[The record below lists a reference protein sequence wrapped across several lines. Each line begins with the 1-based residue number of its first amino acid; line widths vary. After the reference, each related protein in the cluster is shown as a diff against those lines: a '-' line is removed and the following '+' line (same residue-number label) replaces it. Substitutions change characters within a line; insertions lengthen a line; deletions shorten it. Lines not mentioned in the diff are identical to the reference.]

1 MKAVRIHEH
10 GDIDVLKWEEVSIPS
25 ISENQ
30 ALVEIKAAAM
40 NHLDLWVR
48 KGIPG
53 VPLPCVLGSDG
64 SGIVKEIGSKVTSF
78 KTGDEVLIQ
87 PLTYCREC
95 RFCKHGLENYCE
107 SWGIYGENQD
117 GNKFDLGA

>member
-10 GDIDVLKWEEVSIPS
+10 GNIDVLKWEEGSIPS

-30 ALVEIKAAAM
+30 VLVEIKAAAM

-53 VPLPCVLGSDG
+53 VPLPCVLCSDG
-64 SGIVKEIGSKVTSF
+64 SGIVKEIGIKVTSF
-78 KTGDEVLIQ
+78 KI
-87 PLTYCREC
+87 
-95 RFCKHGLENYCE
+95 
-107 SWGIYGENQD
+107 
-117 GNKFDLGA
+117 